1 MNYAL
6 LSIMG
11 AYDVLWNSEGQTTTN
26 RIWYKMTRLTV
37 GSVLSPSRDHSVL
50 KQSLSLGSSQEMKE
64 SQEEQMQKH
73 SPSSLKETL
82 MVD

>member
-1 MNYAL
+1 MNYVL

-26 RIWYKMTRLTV
+26 SIWYKMTRLIM

-73 SPSSLKETL
+73 NPSSLKETL